1 VDRALAIDG
10 GPSTIDPMNSEK
22 LFQRAQQVIPGGVN
36 SPVRAFG
43 SVGGTPVFFESGSG
57 SVLRDADGN
66 EYVDCVGSWGPLILG
81 HAHPEVVEAVTKAVG
96 RGTSY
101 GAPTEAEVELAEIVT
116 MRMPSVERVRLVS
129 SGTEACLSA
138 IRLARGFTGR
148 DAIVKFDGCYH
159 GHGDSFLI
167 KSGSGALTLG
177 VPSSP
182 GVPASL
188 AGLTHTAR
196 FNDVDA
202 VAALFERH
210 PGEIAAVIA
219 EPVAGNMGTVPPLP
233 GFLEGLR
240 ELCDRYGALLIL
252 DEVMTGFRVAPG
264 GAQERYGVRA
274 DLTTMGKVVGGGL
287 PVGAFGGRVE
297 ILKMLAP
304 EGPVY
309 QAGTLSGNPLATAAG
324 IATLRALERPGV
336 YEELERKASRLEAG
350 VQKAI
355 AASPLPLC
363 FQRVGSMGTFFFAR
377 GPIESLD
384 SLAEVGTDLYG
395 KFFHGLLKRGVYFPP
410 SQYEAFFISLAHSDD
425 DVDRIV
431 KAIEKS
437 LAELGS

>member
-1 VDRALAIDG
+1 MDRALAIDG

-116 MRMPSVERVRLVS
+116 RRMPSVERVRLVS

-182 GVPASL
+182 GVPAAL

-287 PVGAFGGRVE
+287 PVGAFGGRAE
-297 ILKMLAP
+297 ILKRLAP

-355 AASPLPLC
+355 ASSPLPLC

-425 DVDRIV
+425 DVDCIV

>member
-1 VDRALAIDG
+1 MDRALAIDG

-116 MRMPSVERVRLVS
+116 RRMPSVERVRLVS

-182 GVPASL
+182 GVPAAL

-287 PVGAFGGRVE
+287 PVGAFGGRAE
-297 ILKMLAP
+297 ILKRLAP

-355 AASPLPLC
+355 ASSPLPLC

>member
-1 VDRALAIDG
+1 
-10 GPSTIDPMNSEK
+10 MNSEK

-116 MRMPSVERVRLVS
+116 RRMPSVERVRLVS

-182 GVPASL
+182 GVPAAL

-287 PVGAFGGRVE
+287 PVGAFGGRAE
-297 ILKMLAP
+297 ILKRLAP

-355 AASPLPLC
+355 ASSPLPLC

>member
-1 VDRALAIDG
+1 
-10 GPSTIDPMNSEK
+10 M
-22 LFQRAQQVIPGGVN
+22 
-36 SPVRAFG
+36 
-43 SVGGTPVFFESGSG
+43 
-57 SVLRDADGN
+57 
-66 EYVDCVGSWGPLILG
+66 
-81 HAHPEVVEAVTKAVG
+81 
-96 RGTSY
+96 
-101 GAPTEAEVELAEIVT
+101 
-116 MRMPSVERVRLVS
+116 
-129 SGTEACLSA
+129 
-138 IRLARGFTGR
+138 
-148 DAIVKFDGCYH
+148 
-159 GHGDSFLI
+159 
-167 KSGSGALTLG
+167 
-177 VPSSP
+177 
-182 GVPASL
+182 
-188 AGLTHTAR
+188 
-196 FNDVDA
+196 
-202 VAALFERH
+202 
-210 PGEIAAVIA
+210 
-219 EPVAGNMGTVPPLP
+219 P

-287 PVGAFGGRVE
+287 PVGAFGGRAE
-297 ILKMLAP
+297 ILKRLAP

-355 AASPLPLC
+355 ASSPLPLC